1 MCEIRLF
8 AILLCATVLSACA
21 SSPSSGNDYAT
32 VTVGDLYGGFNKN
45 ISISSVDGSSTGTLF
60 QPKSVQVKPGSHTIV
75 QNVFCNGCA
84 YDGKHSFV
92 INVEAGHTY
101 YIPQQFG
108 SRVVV
113 H

>member
-1 MCEIRLF
+1 MFEIRFF
-8 AILLCATVLSACA
+8 ALLLIATVLAACA
-21 SSPSSGNDYAT
+21 SSPLPGNDYAT

-60 QPKSVQVKPGSHTIV
+60 QPKTVQVKPGNHTIV

-92 INVEAGHTY
+92 IDVEAGHTY

-113 H
+113 R

>member
-1 MCEIRLF
+1 MSEIRVI
-8 AILLCATVLSACA
+8 AILLSTAILAACA
-21 SSPSSGNDYAT
+21 SSQSPGNDYAT
-32 VTVGDLYGGFNKN
+32 ITVGDLYGGFNKN

-60 QPKSVQVKPGSHTIV
+60 QPKTVQVKPGSHTIV

-101 YIPQQFG
+101 YIPQNFS

-113 H
+113 R